1 MVGAWYISWC
11 VTHILVRGTYSG
23 AWLVRG
29 VHVHSLFHI
38 GVKRTGSIGD
48 QTILVDDD
56 VLKTIHDALIT
67 FMFDD

>member
-1 MVGAWYISWC
+1 MVLAGPRLSCWVA
-11 VTHILVRGTYSG
+11 LVG
-23 AWLVRG
+23 
-29 VHVHSLFHI
+29 
-38 GVKRTGSIGD
+38 IGD

>member
-1 MVGAWYISWC
+1 MSLNNSNVFTISEQI
-11 VTHILVRGTYSG
+11 VY
-23 AWLVRG
+23 

-38 GVKRTGSIGD
+38 GVKRTGSVGD
-48 QTILVDDD
+48 QTILIDDD